1 MYDLTRFN
9 LADMTRCGAALRR
22 MGDGAT
28 CMEVVAARIARHLYD
43 EMVDRDTG
51 LRSLRLF
58 KTHPYG
64 DLDIGIRQFVTN
76 VLGHE
81 PPVPE
86 TNCLTLLARLPGGRG
101 GGRRPRDTGGDPE
114 PHLRPL
120 LHHQRGRR
128 GDGARARRSPAHSHH
143 PVRGPDRVHL
153 AAGQDRLSRRAA
165 VGVATPTRR
174 GRPPACAPSALC
186 CRRGRRA
193 GCGPATTDGTP
204 LPAAPARRRASCG

>member
-1 MYDLTRFN
+1 
-9 LADMTRCGAALRR
+9 MTRCGAALRR
-22 MGDGAT
+22 IGDGAT
-28 CMEVVAARIARHLYD
+28 CMEVVAARIVRLLYD

-64 DLDIGIRQFVTN
+64 DLGIGIRQFVTN

-81 PPVPE
+81 VPVPE

-128 GDGARARRSPAHSHH
+128 GDGTRLDVARRIVTTRCGGRIGCTSQPGKT
-143 PVRGPDRVHL
+143 VFRVEL
-153 AAGQDRLSRRAA
+153 
-165 VGVATPTRR
+165 
-174 GRPPACAPSALC
+174 
-186 CRRGRRA
+186 
-193 GCGPATTDGTP
+193 P
-204 LPAAPARRRASCG
+204 LG